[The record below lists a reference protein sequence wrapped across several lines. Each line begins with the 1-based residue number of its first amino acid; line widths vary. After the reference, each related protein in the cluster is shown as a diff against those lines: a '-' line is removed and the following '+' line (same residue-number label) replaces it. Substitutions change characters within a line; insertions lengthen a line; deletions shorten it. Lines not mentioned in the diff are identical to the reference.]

1 MNIDYKLNN
10 KLALVTA
17 GSKGIGFETAYQLLN
32 NSAKVAVC
40 SRSTKNLNKVK
51 KILKR
56 KFNSKNFLV
65 IKFDLTNY
73 KNLPNLVKRIV

>member
-10 KLALVTA
+10 KLALLLQVQRNR
-17 GSKGIGFETAYQLLN
+17 FWTAYQLLN

-51 KILKR
+51 NFEKKI
-56 KFNSKNFLV
+56 
-65 IKFDLTNY
+65 
-73 KNLPNLVKRIV
+73 

>member
-40 SRSTKNLNKVK
+40 SRSTK
-51 KILKR
+51 I
-56 KFNSKNFLV
+56 
-65 IKFDLTNY
+65 
-73 KNLPNLVKRIV
+73 